1 MITITIIIIVLTAKW
16 HLHLTNNGSM
26 LLRVDYEAAVKLE
39 MTYIG
44 EVL

>member
-1 MITITIIIIVLTAKW
+1 MTAKW

-39 MTYIG
+39 MTYKARNDLDLLG
-44 EVL
+44 KQ